1 MRRLWST
8 LGESASPNSQLEVF
22 LGVCLVE
29 REELEVRV
37 RSDVLIFKILIGLK
51 CRLFAVRIILISET

>member
-8 LGESASPNSQLEVF
+8 LGESASPKSQLEVF
-22 LGVCLVE
+22 LGVCLVG

-37 RSDVLIFKILIGLK
+37 RSDVIIFEILIGLK
-51 CRLFAVRIILISET
+51 